1 MTPILTDEQRRALLN
16 ADDAGPIEVV
26 DPTTKMTYVLLRAD
40 VFARLAAQADPTLAD
55 DDGDEAYM
63 LRAGWE

>member
-1 MTPILTDEQRRALLN
+1 M

-26 DPTTKMTYVLLRAD
+26 DPETNVTYVLLRAD
-40 VFARLAAQADPTLAD
+40 VFARLAAQADPTLS
-55 DDGDEAYM
+55 DDGDELYL